1 MKKFLMAAVALFCM
15 TMTCV
20 TLTSCGD
27 DNDSKVADKEYTVTS
42 AIDWT
47 NEGSLSEA
55 EVIAIDVLG
64 KSINATNLFVDDADA
79 RRALDEVAN
88 RVASNIRGNGW
99 INFQHVRAKNSFVT
113 MTQIQRVVFH
123 KGRLFIVGQ
132 NLQQPIHSGRLPVT
146 FCPEAI
152 AIPHQ
157 HLRSQTWQLL

>member
-1 MKKFLMAAVALFCM
+1 MKKFLMAVVALFCL

-27 DNDSKVADKEYTVTS
+27 DNDSKVADKEYTMTS

-55 EVIAIDVLG
+55 EVIAIDVMG
-64 KSINATNLFVDDADA
+64 KSINATNVFVDDADA

-99 INFQHVRAKNSFVT
+99 IADGAVYTITLTLRNQNGNTVDTRKIVVNNGSVT
-113 MTQIQRVVFH
+113 V
-123 KGRLFIVGQ
+123 
-132 NLQQPIHSGRLPVT
+132 N
-146 FCPEAI
+146 
-152 AIPHQ
+152 
-157 HLRSQTWQLL
+157 

>member
-1 MKKFLMAAVALFCM
+1 MKKFLMAAVALFCL

-27 DNDSKVADKEYTVTS
+27 DNDSKVADKEYTMTS

-55 EVIAIDVLG
+55 EVIAINLLG
-64 KSINATNLFVDDADA
+64 NSINATNVFADDADA

-99 INFQHVRAKNSFVT
+99 IADGAVYTITLTLRNQNGNTVDTRKIVVNNGSVT
-113 MTQIQRVVFH
+113 V
-123 KGRLFIVGQ
+123 
-132 NLQQPIHSGRLPVT
+132 N
-146 FCPEAI
+146 
-152 AIPHQ
+152 
-157 HLRSQTWQLL
+157 

>member
-1 MKKFLMAAVALFCM
+1 MKKFLMAAVALFCL

-27 DNDSKVADKEYTVTS
+27 DNDSKVADKEYTMTS

-55 EVIAIDVLG
+55 EVIAIDVMG
-64 KSINATNLFVDDADA
+64 KSINATNVFADDADA

-99 INFQHVRAKNSFVT
+99 IADGAVYTITLTLRNQNGNTVDTRKIVVNNGSVT
-113 MTQIQRVVFH
+113 V
-123 KGRLFIVGQ
+123 
-132 NLQQPIHSGRLPVT
+132 N
-146 FCPEAI
+146 
-152 AIPHQ
+152 
-157 HLRSQTWQLL
+157 

>member
-1 MKKFLMAAVALFCM
+1 MKKYLMAAVALICL

-27 DNDSKVADKEYTVTS
+27 DNDSKVADKEYTMTS
-42 AIDWT
+42 GIDWT

-64 KSINATNLFVDDADA
+64 NSINATNLFVDDTDA

-99 INFQHVRAKNSFVT
+99 IADGAVYTITLTLRNQNGNTVDTRKIVVNNGSVT
-113 MTQIQRVVFH
+113 V
-123 KGRLFIVGQ
+123 
-132 NLQQPIHSGRLPVT
+132 N
-146 FCPEAI
+146 
-152 AIPHQ
+152 
-157 HLRSQTWQLL
+157 

>member
-27 DNDSKVADKEYTVTS
+27 DDDSIVADKEYTMTS

-55 EVIAIDVLG
+55 EVIAIDVFG
-64 KSINATNLFVDDADA
+64 KNINATNVFADDADA

-88 RVASNIRGNGW
+88 RAASNIRGNGW
-99 INFQHVRAKNSFVT
+99 IADGAVYTITLTLRNQNGNTVDTRKIVVNNGSVT
-113 MTQIQRVVFH
+113 V
-123 KGRLFIVGQ
+123 
-132 NLQQPIHSGRLPVT
+132 N
-146 FCPEAI
+146 
-152 AIPHQ
+152 
-157 HLRSQTWQLL
+157 

>member
-27 DNDSKVADKEYTVTS
+27 DNDSKVADKEYTMTS
-42 AIDWT
+42 GIDWT

-64 KSINATNLFVDDADA
+64 KSINATNVFADDADA

-99 INFQHVRAKNSFVT
+99 IADGAVYTITLTLRNQNGNTVDTRKIVVNNGSVT
-113 MTQIQRVVFH
+113 V
-123 KGRLFIVGQ
+123 
-132 NLQQPIHSGRLPVT
+132 N
-146 FCPEAI
+146 
-152 AIPHQ
+152 
-157 HLRSQTWQLL
+157 

>member
-1 MKKFLMAAVALFCM
+1 MKKILMAAVALFCL

-55 EVIAIDVLG
+55 EVIAIDVMG
-64 KSINATNLFVDDADA
+64 KSINATNVFVDDADA

-88 RVASNIRGNGW
+88 KVASNIRGNGW
-99 INFQHVRAKNSFVT
+99 IADGAVYTITLTLRNQNGNTVDTRKIVVNNGSVT
-113 MTQIQRVVFH
+113 V
-123 KGRLFIVGQ
+123 
-132 NLQQPIHSGRLPVT
+132 N
-146 FCPEAI
+146 
-152 AIPHQ
+152 
-157 HLRSQTWQLL
+157 

>member
-1 MKKFLMAAVALFCM
+1 MKKFLMAAVALFCL

-27 DNDSKVADKEYTVTS
+27 DNDSKVADKEYTMTS
-42 AIDWT
+42 GIDWT

-88 RVASNIRGNGW
+88 KVASNIRGNGW
-99 INFQHVRAKNSFVT
+99 IADGAVYTITLTLRNQNGNTVDTRKIVVNNGSVT
-113 MTQIQRVVFH
+113 V
-123 KGRLFIVGQ
+123 
-132 NLQQPIHSGRLPVT
+132 N
-146 FCPEAI
+146 
-152 AIPHQ
+152 
-157 HLRSQTWQLL
+157 

>member
-1 MKKFLMAAVALFCM
+1 MKKFLMAAVALFCL

-27 DNDSKVADKEYTVTS
+27 DNDSKVADKEYTMTS

-88 RVASNIRGNGW
+88 RVASDIRGNGW
-99 INFQHVRAKNSFVT
+99 IADGAVYTITLTLRNQNGNTVDTRKIVVNNGSVT
-113 MTQIQRVVFH
+113 V
-123 KGRLFIVGQ
+123 
-132 NLQQPIHSGRLPVT
+132 N
-146 FCPEAI
+146 
-152 AIPHQ
+152 
-157 HLRSQTWQLL
+157 

>member
-1 MKKFLMAAVALFCM
+1 MKKFLMAVVALFCL

-27 DNDSKVADKEYTVTS
+27 DNDSKVADKEYTMTS
-42 AIDWT
+42 GIDWT

-64 KSINATNLFVDDADA
+64 KSINATNVFADDADA

-99 INFQHVRAKNSFVT
+99 IADGAVYTITLTLRNQNGNTVDTRKIVVNNGSVT
-113 MTQIQRVVFH
+113 V
-123 KGRLFIVGQ
+123 
-132 NLQQPIHSGRLPVT
+132 N
-146 FCPEAI
+146 
-152 AIPHQ
+152 
-157 HLRSQTWQLL
+157 

>member
-1 MKKFLMAAVALFCM
+1 MKKFLMAAVALFCL

-27 DNDSKVADKEYTVTS
+27 DNDSKVADKEYTMTS
-42 AIDWT
+42 GIDWT

-64 KSINATNLFVDDADA
+64 NSLNATNLFVDDADA

-99 INFQHVRAKNSFVT
+99 IADGAVYTITLTLRNQNGNTVDTRKIVVNNGSVT
-113 MTQIQRVVFH
+113 V
-123 KGRLFIVGQ
+123 
-132 NLQQPIHSGRLPVT
+132 N
-146 FCPEAI
+146 
-152 AIPHQ
+152 
-157 HLRSQTWQLL
+157 